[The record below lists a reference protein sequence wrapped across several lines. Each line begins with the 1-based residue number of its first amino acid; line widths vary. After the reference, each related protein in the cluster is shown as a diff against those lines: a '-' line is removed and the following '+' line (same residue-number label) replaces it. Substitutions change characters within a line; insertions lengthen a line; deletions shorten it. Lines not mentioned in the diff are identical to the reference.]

1 MCCGAP
7 ALGWSSC
14 GSFAVRA
21 RSLYRALDA
30 CDGTLTMFFS
40 AAAPKFPV
48 ELRQVVTLVQH
59 RSPFAM
65 HFFLDFIFQ
74 SLNTSFSCNK
84 TALQIFP

>member
-1 MCCGAP
+1 
-7 ALGWSSC
+7 
-14 GSFAVRA
+14 VRA

-30 CDGTLTMFFS
+30 CDGTQTMFFS
-40 AAAPKFPV
+40 AATPKFPV
-48 ELRQVVTLVQH
+48 ELRLVVTLVQH